1 MNNTKSHNSQFKLL
15 PYSNFSTSRNFSTN
29 LKKLKINRTDLIFI
43 LLCLAIGIYLLATK
57 PIFVTI
63 LGCASIVFLSI
74 GYVIRTVP
82 ILEKYLGRKIHFWH
96 IVAAIITV
104 TALLDTFTTPVQ
116 AIFLSGLENFFNNLA
131 QQSSQAG
138 GGSTNNL
145 DNNVVGLIFNL
156 IRGVFLLLVAAASL
170 FAYNQAQQGND
181 WRPIVTQV
189 GLAFS
194 IVIAIDVITF
204 IFVGNGTGT
213 TG

>member
-1 MNNTKSHNSQFKLL
+1 MNNTKSHISQLKLL
-15 PYSNFSTSRNFSTN
+15 PSHKFSSNLRN
-29 LKKLKINRTDLIFI
+29 LKINRTDLLFI

-63 LGCASIVFLSI
+63 LGCATIVFLSI

-82 ILEKYLGRKIHFWH
+82 ILEKYLGRKIRFWH

-104 TALLDTFTTPVQ
+104 TALLDTFTTPAQ
-116 AIFLSGLENFFNNLA
+116 AIFLSGLESFFNNLA

-138 GGSTNNL
+138 GGSTGTL
-145 DNNVVGLIFNL
+145 DANVVGLTFNL
-156 IRGVFLLLVAAASL
+156 IRGAFLLLVAAASL

-204 IFVGNGTGT
+204 IFVGNGAGT
-213 TG
+213 TSAIR

>member
-15 PYSNFSTSRNFSTN
+15 PYRNFLTN
-29 LKKLKINRTDLIFI
+29 LKKLKITRTDVLFIFI
-43 LLCLAIGIYLLATK
+43 SLAIGIYLLATK
-57 PIFVTI
+57 PIFLTI
-63 LGCASIVFLSI
+63 LGCICIVFMSI
-74 GYVIRTVP
+74 WHIIRAVP
-82 ILEKYLGRKIHFWH
+82 ILEKYLGTKIRFWH
-96 IVAAIITV
+96 IVTVIIAV
-104 TALLDTFTTPVQ
+104 TAVLDTFANPAQ

-131 QQSSQAG
+131 QQTSQAG
-138 GGSTNNL
+138 GGSTDNL
-145 DNNVVGLIFNL
+145 DNNVVSLIFNL

>member
-1 MNNTKSHNSQFKLL
+1 MNNTKSHISQLKLL
-15 PYSNFSTSRNFSTN
+15 LSRKFSNNLRN
-29 LKKLKINRTDLIFI
+29 LKINHTDLLFI

-63 LGCASIVFLSI
+63 LGCATVVFLSI
-74 GYVIRTVP
+74 DYVIRTVP
-82 ILEKYLGRKIHFWH
+82 ILEKYLGRKIRFWH

-104 TALLDTFTTPVQ
+104 TALLDTFTTPAQ
-116 AIFLSGLENFFNNLA
+116 AIFLSGLESFFNNLV

-138 GGSTNNL
+138 GGSTDTL
-145 DNNVVGLIFNL
+145 DANVVGLTFNL
-156 IRGVFLLLVAAASL
+156 IRGAFLLLVAAASL

-204 IFVGNGTGT
+204 IFVGNGAGT
-213 TG
+213 TSAIR